1 VPNEVERVLLHP
13 AATAEVERYGSLEEA
28 IVRAQPGDRVEIVRR
43 DGSRRSGTI
52 DERSRLV
59 LHPPAGP

>member
-1 VPNEVERVLLHP
+1 VPNDVERVFLHP
-13 AATAEVERYGSLEEA
+13 ADAAEVRPYGSLEEA

-43 DGSRRSGTI
+43 DGTRRSGTV

-59 LHPPAGP
+59 LDPARS